1 MNRMYHSRAFDV
13 RLDMSKEA
21 FLVRLKEWADEKNE
35 CAFGIAG
42 EYFCLD
48 VPTDGMN
55 GKKIEISGSFSQSR
69 TGIRVLGSVRPCEE
83 KRKRG
88 YVVKLSL
95 ILLLLG
101 AVYLMQE
108 VFAWPS
114 EVMAVPVLIGAA
126 ALFAARPGDIPEIE
140 AVAAEFEVWLCS
152 LR

>member
-13 RLDMSKEA
+13 RLAMSEEA
-21 FLVRLKEWADEKNE
+21 FLLRLKVWADAGNA
-35 CAFGIAG
+35 AFGAAG

-48 VPTDGMN
+48 VPAENID
-55 GKKIEISGSFSQSR
+55 GKKIEISGSVSQCGK
-69 TGIRVLGSVRPCEE
+69 GIRVLGSVRPCEE

-88 YVVKLSL
+88 YGVTLL
-95 ILLLLG
+95 FTLLLLAG
-101 AVYLMQE
+101 VYLMQE

-126 ALFAARPGDIPEIE
+126 ALFAGIPGDVPEIE
-140 AVAAEFEVWLCS
+140 AVAAEFNVWLHS